1 MIDLDKK
8 DIQDDSLLA
17 ISHHSVRVPV
27 FQGPLDLL
35 LFLIKKNEIEIYDI
49 PIESVTR
56 QYLDILNG
64 IEKVDL
70 ELTGEFFVMAATLML
85 IKSRMLLPKDSLP
98 EEDEETEEED
108 PRWELVQQLIEYK
121 RLKEQAEELGILISE
136 ANDYIRRE
144 VEEKEMA
151 KGGRVLKSTDKMELW
166 NIFNKVLQRLA
177 EKIVVG
183 EIQEEQISVAEQ
195 MNFILKTM
203 AIRPRF
209 HFTSLFL
216 EKQISLN
223 TLIATFLAIL
233 ELTRLNKLQLEQT
246 ENFGDILCISRDF
259 LEKENKTLNL

>member
-1 MIDLDKK
+1 MMDLDKHN
-8 DIQDDSLLA
+8 IQDDSLLP
-17 ISHHSVRVPV
+17 ISHHSVRLPI

-35 LFLIKKNEIEIYDI
+35 LFLIKKNEIDIYDI

-85 IKSRMLLPKDSLP
+85 IKSRLLLPKHVLP
-98 EEDEETEEED
+98 EEEEDETEEED

-121 RLKEQAEELGILISE
+121 RLKEQADELGILISE
-136 ANDYIRRE
+136 ANDLVRRD
-144 VEEKEMA
+144 VQEKEA
-151 KGGRVLKSTDKMELW
+151 PKEGRILKTTDRMELW

-183 EIQEEQISVAEQ
+183 EIHEEQISVAEQ

-203 AIRPRF
+203 AVRPQF
-209 HFTSLFL
+209 HFSSLFS

-223 TLIATFLAIL
+223 ALIATFLAML
-233 ELTRLNKLQLEQT
+233 ELTRLNKLRLEQT

-259 LEKENKTLNL
+259 LENENKP